1 MDEDQ
6 RNHLLEL
13 QQIHQARLNQL
24 EVRDAQLGIN
34 APPEVKNEIQYI
46 RTEMIRIA
54 KQLENQPVGS
64 APGIPVLPPLQPEY
78 ELDIAAR
85 RSVLSP
91 GQLELLNY
99 IHRSS
104 YNRAFMTQD
113 SIAEA
118 FQKKWGRGELYYR
131 LEQLRLLGF
140 IERDRIKH
148 DADTEKFLYRI
159 AQVYFDVYGDHIPT
173 S

>member
-1 MDEDQ
+1 M
-6 RNHLLEL
+6 EL

-24 EVRDAQLGIN
+24 EIQDAQKGIN
-34 APPEVKNEIQYI
+34 SPPEVKNEIQYI
-46 RTEMIRIA
+46 RTELVRIA

-64 APGIPVLPPLQPEY
+64 APSIPILPTLPPEF

-104 YNRAFMTQD
+104 YNRAFVTQD
-113 SIAEA
+113 SITEA
-118 FQKKWGRGELYYR
+118 FKKYGRGEIYYR

>member
-1 MDEDQ
+1 MDEVQ
-6 RNHLLEL
+6 RNHLMEL

-24 EVRDAQLGIN
+24 EIQDAQKGISS
-34 APPEVKNEIQYI
+34 PPEVKNEIQYI
-46 RTEMIRIA
+46 RTELIRIA

-64 APGIPVLPPLQPEY
+64 APGIPVLPPLPPEF

-104 YNRAFMTQD
+104 YNRAFVMQD

-118 FQKKWGRGELYYR
+118 FKKYDRAEMYYR

-140 IERDRIKH
+140 VERDRIKH